1 MGARKK
7 KGGVRVIRLYGARIS
22 DLPSVS
28 EMAGGLLSP
37 ILLEGWIRRHGAP
50 EERESVR
57 ASLGGLLLLQSAGV
71 VGALSYTDRGRPFL
85 RESGV
90 EFNLSHTSR
99 HVLCA
104 VGEARVGVDVEEFD
118 RTVSDPARLS
128 ERWFGLAERE
138 KFLQDSTHEQFLR
151 IWTQKEALVKWTGEG
166 LGTRECPD
174 SVTAPDEMGVA
185 LRLYEDDGAVVALC
199 AERTAEF
206 PSAVEWIRDF

>member
-85 RESGV
+85 REGGV
-90 EFNLSHTSR
+90 EFNLSHTAR

-118 RTVSDPARLS
+118 RTVSDPVRLS

-138 KFLQDSTHEQFLR
+138 KFFQDPSHGHFLR

-166 LGTRECPD
+166 LGTRERPD

>member
-1 MGARKK
+1 M
-7 KGGVRVIRLYGARIS
+7 IRLYGARIS

-57 ASLGGLLLLQSAGV
+57 ASLGGLLLLQRAGV
-71 VGALSYTDRGRPFL
+71 SGALSYTDRGRPFL
-85 RESGV
+85 REGGV

-104 VGEARVGVDVEEFD
+104 VGEARVGVDVEELD
-118 RTVSDPARLS
+118 RAVSNPVRLS
-128 ERWFGLAERE
+128 ERWFGLAER
-138 KFLQDSTHEQFLR
+138 KLFLQDPTNEQFLR

-166 LGTRECPD
+166 LGTRERPD
-174 SVTAPDEMGVA
+174 SVTAPGEMGVV
-185 LRLYEDDGAVVALC
+185 LRLYEDDGAVVVLC

-206 PSAVEWIRDF
+206 PCAIEWVKAF